1 MKNSTYATLSG
12 YTSTYCCPKA
22 AVFLLLFSI
31 FSLSAFAQT
40 APPPIEVR
48 LQPGETAVRQIS
60 VTNPDATLVNY
71 QTAVR
76 ETTASLARRT
86 VAPTSFDGLEVV
98 LSTGFEDYTVG
109 DLGSQQGWEDR
120 KTTPYER
127 YNIGNTVPVVA
138 SVSTA
143 DPLNGEKHLAFES
156 VDTAETYASYSPQV
170 EPEQTSSIRSAV
182 FHINLTGTES
192 EFELFTYERNRQPRK
207 LPQDVTS
214 KIEILTGGLIVY
226 VDYDPGF
233 VRKIAPYTVDP
244 NAGYIEVRYV
254 LNRIAKTYS
263 VYIDGRRI
271 VDNAKAFRT
280 AELDGIMVLGF
291 NNIRRQFSTPTGPSM
306 YLDDLTIVEGDA
318 STPEWISTST
328 ASGTLP
334 AQGSSTL
341 DVALNAQ
348 GLAPGTYEAEVQV
361 LDEAFGNVST
371 VPVTLIVEEP
381 PVAVVEKLNL
391 TSMCS
396 DDPDEELRW
405 RIRNPNDFDV
415 EVMWQVYGSSQS
427 ATVSAPPGDSF
438 FFTQTEAGANTTI
451 IRWQNEE
458 GKTKQKVKASGK
470 APCQPPVVEPSVT
483 VFPNPV
489 EGEFAIRVNGGTGP
503 GKLFIWDSGYRS
515 VLPGT
520 GDPSIQVAPDSEL
533 TLDADALGLESGE
546 VYFVWL
552 EIPTADGEVKVI
564 KQKIIKN

>member
-1 MKNSTYATLSG
+1 MKTFTYATLTG
-12 YTSTYCCPKA
+12 YASTHHCPKA
-22 AVFLLLFSI
+22 AVLLLLFSI

-48 LQPGETAVRQIS
+48 LQPGKTAVRQIT

-71 QTAVR
+71 QTVVK

-98 LSTGFEDYTVG
+98 FSTGFEDYTVG
-109 DLGSQQGWEDR
+109 DLGFQKGWTDQ
-120 KTTPYER
+120 KLSGY
-127 YNIGNTVPVVA
+127 GNYIISNTIPVVA

-143 DPLNGEKHLAFES
+143 GPLNGEKHLAFES
-156 VDTAETYASYSPQV
+156 IDTTEVYTSYSPQV
-170 EPEQTSSIRSAV
+170 ELEQTSSIRSAV

-214 KIEILTGGLIVY
+214 RIEILTGGLIVY

-233 VRKIAPYTVDP
+233 IRKIAPYTVDP

-254 LNRIAKTYS
+254 VNRIAKTYS
-263 VYIDGRRI
+263 VYFDGRRI

-280 AELDGIMVLGF
+280 AELDGIMVKGF
-291 NNIRRQFSTPTGPSM
+291 NNIRQRFSTPTGPSM

-318 STPEWISTST
+318 SAPEWISTST

-341 DVALNAQ
+341 DVALDAK

-361 LDEAFGNVST
+361 LDEAFGTVST

-381 PVAVVEKLNL
+381 PVAVVEKLNI

-405 RIRNPNDFDV
+405 RIRNPNDFDM

-458 GKTKQKVKASGK
+458 GKTKQKIKASGK

>member
-12 YTSTYCCPKA
+12 YASTYCCSKA

-40 APPPIEVR
+40 APPPIEVI

-60 VTNPDATLVNY
+60 VTNPEATSVNY
-71 QTAVR
+71 QTAVK

-98 LSTGFEDYTVG
+98 FSTGFEDYAVG
-109 DLGSQQGWEDR
+109 DLGFQKGWDDR
-120 KTTPYER
+120 KIGGYYE
-127 YNIGNTVPVVA
+127 ILSNTIPVVA

-156 VDTAETYASYSPQV
+156 VDTVEVYTSYSPQV

-182 FHINLTGTES
+182 FHINLTGIES
-192 EFELFTYERNRQPRK
+192 GFELFTYERNRRPRK
-207 LPQDVTS
+207 RPQDVTS
-214 KIEILTGGLIVY
+214 RIEILAGGLVVY
-226 VDYDPGF
+226 VDYDPEF

-263 VYIDGRRI
+263 VYFDGRRI
-271 VDNAKAFRT
+271 VENAKAFRT
-280 AELDGIMVLGF
+280 AELDGIMVVGY
-291 NNIRRQFSTPTGPSM
+291 NNIRQRFSTPTGPSM
-306 YLDDLTIVEGDA
+306 YLDDLTIADGDA

-361 LDEAFGNVST
+361 LDEAFGTVST

-381 PVAVVEKLNL
+381 PVNPIVEKLNL

-396 DDPDEELRW
+396 SNPDTLLRW
-405 RIRNPNDFDV
+405 RIRNPNDFAVDV
-415 EVMWQVYGSSQS
+415 TWQVYGSTQS
-427 ATVSAPPGDSF
+427 ATVSAPAGDSF

-451 IRWQNEE
+451 IRWKDEE
-458 GKTKQKVKASGK
+458 GRNRQKIKASGK
-470 APCQPPVVEPSVT
+470 AACDPANARVASPPKLNVYPMPVKDQLNVA
-483 VFPNPV
+483 V
-489 EGEFAIRVNGGTGP
+489 EGTTGGALSIYDQTGRVVYRGSVSS
-503 GKLFIWDSGYRS
+503 DSPLQLNAQALQLQPRRLYVVS
-515 VLPGT
+515 VQT
-520 GDPSIQVAPDSEL
+520 
-533 TLDADALGLESGE
+533 
-546 VYFVWL
+546 
-552 EIPTADGEVKVI
+552 PTQRVVR
-564 KQKIIKN
+564 KIMME